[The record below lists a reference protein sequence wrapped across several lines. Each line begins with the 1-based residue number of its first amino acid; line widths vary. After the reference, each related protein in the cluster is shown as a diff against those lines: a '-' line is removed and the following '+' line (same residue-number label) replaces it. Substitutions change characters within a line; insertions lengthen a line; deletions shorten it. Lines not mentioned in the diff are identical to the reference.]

1 MSRLIF
7 VLFPGPKYWSKQY
20 PACSEARQSPIEI
33 QHEGAEPDSSLTSF
47 YFEGY
52 NHTRNHENFTVWND
66 GYTGTYV
73 WKKLYEL
80 LCSCDQDIDYNIAR
94 NELSLHNY
102 NIARIER
109 SSHTSG
115 GT

>member
-33 QHEGAEPDSSLTSF
+33 QHDGAESDSSLTSF

-66 GYTGTYV
+66 GYTGTG
-73 WKKLYEL
+73 
-80 LCSCDQDIDYNIAR
+80 SI
-94 NELSLHNY
+94 
-102 NIARIER
+102 
-109 SSHTSG
+109 
-115 GT
+115 